1 MSYSEHVI
9 PIIHGWTSLH
19 PELEVM
25 QDNASG
31 HAAKATIAEM
41 QERGIRMVEW
51 PAYSPD
57 LNPIETVWDWMK
69 DWIDEQYGE
78 KKLNYNQ
85 LRIAVKDAWDAV
97 PGDFLNKL
105 IEDMPNRCKAVIA
118 AKGKITKY

>member
-1 MSYSEHVI
+1 
-9 PIIHGWTSLH
+9 
-19 PELEVM
+19 M

-31 HAAKATIAEM
+31 HAAKTTIAEM
-41 QERGIRMVEW
+41 QERGIRVVKW

-57 LNPIETVWDWMK
+57 LNPIETVWNWMK

-78 KKLNYNQ
+78 KKLNLNQ

-97 PGDFLNKL
+97 PEDFLNQP
-105 IEDMPNRCKAVIA
+105 IDDMPNRCKAVIA

>member
-1 MSYSEHVI
+1 
-9 PIIHGWTSLH
+9 
-19 PELEVM
+19 M
-25 QDNASG
+25 QDNARG
-31 HAAKATIAEM
+31 HAARFTMAEL

-69 DWIDEQYGE
+69 DWIDERYGE

-97 PGDFLNKL
+97 PDDFLNQL
-105 IEDMPNRCKAVIA
+105 IDDMPNRCRAVIV
-118 AKGKITKY
+118 AKGKIIKY